1 MVDAQPDVC
10 VHVIGE
16 DVVERGARE
25 AESSGPEV
33 HQHCRSVVGKRPG
46 AGSRKADRATA
57 KPSCAEQMCPDVEGL
72 CVKAY
77 DGDDAC
83 LVGGCAEPPSAQSAG
98 ASIYS
103 HDLGVYPWH
112 TLCTEQCVGLRDVW
126 ALSAGNLMDGR
137 RCDVQM
143 YLDLNSNCTQMG
155 SEPVYQDNNLGR
167 YFIQY
172 STVLYR
178 TRRGP
183 RCKSSCSSM

>member
-33 HQHCRSVVGKRPG
+33 HQHCRSVVGKRLG
-46 AGSRKADRATA
+46 AVSRKADRATA
-57 KPSCAEQMCPDVEGL
+57 KPSCAEHMCPDVEGL

-143 YLDLNSNCTQMG
+143 YLNLNSNRTQMD
-155 SEPVYQDNNLGR
+155 SELVY
-167 YFIQY
+167 
-172 STVLYR
+172 
-178 TRRGP
+178 
-183 RCKSSCSSM
+183 